1 MSEANNLPEKYN
13 PEQMVEIFKG
23 APAVLQLNSGSS
35 ARAVAASVALLNEIV
50 TAGGMTDE
58 FDERINGHLVKLKK
72 SLETMNERRKPF
84 TQMMDEVKTMFT
96 ACEKQIDP
104 KSDSYMKL
112 QFMRDDWAKKKAQLR
127 QEEERKQKLELEKEK
142 ERVSIATEFVTEA
155 EKKFIAFVGK
165 CKAAMSGNFDKITL
179 ENIDRG
185 KKWIEECYPELTYS
199 DYTQLLT
206 FQPFVS
212 YLTETDIHAI
222 REKSLAG
229 LFENLKESFATH
241 IGTLRRDLLDKL
253 PSKRQELEAIEKAKR
268 EGDEKE
274 AARIKHD
281 QEQREIKDRE
291 AAAQKLEEELRNKTE
306 EGESNVQAA
315 VTNAVFDA
323 TADTLAVEQPAAKV
337 RESITIT
344 VLNPQGYMLLLA
356 QYFQKKGGGEPV
368 ADLDK
373 RTFKQVKT
381 FCEKLANDSDDNRL
395 QSPFLK
401 YKESFKVMATK
412 S

>member
-1 MSEANNLPEKYN
+1 MSEVNNLPDKYN

-35 ARAVAASVALLNEIV
+35 ARAVAASKALINEIV
-50 TAGGMTDE
+50 EAGGMTDE
-58 FDERINGHLVKLKK
+58 FDEKINGHLIKLKR

-84 TQMMDEVKTMFT
+84 TQMMDEVKTLFT
-96 ACEKQIDP
+96 ACEKMIDP
-104 KSDSYMKL
+104 KSEAYSKL
-112 QFMRDDWAKKKAQLR
+112 QFMRDDWAKTKAKMK

-142 ERVSIATEFVTEA
+142 ERVSIASEFVTEV
-155 EKKFIAFVGK
+155 EKKFISHVGK
-165 CKAAMSGNFDKITL
+165 CKATMSGNFDKITL
-179 ENIDRG
+179 ENIERG
-185 KKWIEECYPELTYS
+185 KKWLEECYPEFAYS

-229 LFENLKESFATH
+229 VFDTLKESFITH
-241 IGTLRRDLLDKL
+241 IGLHRRELLDKL
-253 PSKRQELEAIEKAKR
+253 PSKRQELEAIEKAMR
-268 EGDEKE
+268 ENNEKE
-274 AARIKHD
+274 AARIKKD
-281 QEQREIKDRE
+281 QEEREERE
-291 AAAQKLEEELRNKTE
+291 RQIAAQKLEEELRNKTD

-337 RESITIT
+337 RESVTIV

-356 QYFQKKGGGEPV
+356 QYFQKKGGGESV

-373 RTFKQVKT
+373 RSFKQVKT

-401 YKESFKVMATK
+401 YEETFKVMATK
-412 S
+412 Q